1 MTRYVLASHGTLAI
15 AAKEALQMIVGER
28 EEVRAVGLSP
38 EDGPD
43 ELSAALQGAVE
54 GLGEDERLIVF
65 TDLKGG
71 SPHNASMREFGQ
83 RPHTTIISGLSLPMV
98 LDTVLSKREDA
109 QKIAATGRKSIT
121 VSGTDVGETD
131 AAPAAAAPAAPA
143 QPATPAKPGVPK
155 DVVHVRV
162 DARGIHGQVATTWLP
177 QLNVDRVM
185 VIDPKAVKSDMQKM
199 ALRTAAPE
207 QVKLSVLSPE
217 YASQRLADPNAYP
230 GERILVLLLDPTTLD
245 ALAEHG
251 TTFPHV
257 NLGNMPARAGA
268 ERLTRTV
275 YLTQADRAALR
286 RAKDSGTKVT
296 AQMVPSDAAV
306 TLGDDQL
313 YLTNN

>member
-131 AAPAAAAPAAPA
+131 GAPAAAAPAAPA

-162 DARGIHGQVATTWLP
+162 DARASTGRWPPPGCRSSTW
-177 QLNVDRVM
+177 
-185 VIDPKAVKSDMQKM
+185 
-199 ALRTAAPE
+199 T
-207 QVKLSVLSPE
+207 
-217 YASQRLADPNAYP
+217 
-230 GERILVLLLDPTTLD
+230 G
-245 ALAEHG
+245 
-251 TTFPHV
+251 
-257 NLGNMPARAGA
+257 
-268 ERLTRTV
+268 
-275 YLTQADRAALR
+275 
-286 RAKDSGTKVT
+286 
-296 AQMVPSDAAV
+296 
-306 TLGDDQL
+306 
-313 YLTNN
+313 